1 MSMMWILVFSSVLAY
16 SYLGKVKGTQAKHK
30 AKALMSKVKNKL
42 RESELPETKIYHI
55 VLVAKT
61 QL

>member
-1 MSMMWILVFSSVLAY
+1 VLAY